1 MIIFGTYGN
10 IWISIV
16 FNVLVRAK
24 GDIMNVTVD
33 LKTLGFILL
42 IIAALILIIYLIL
55 LVRKLLVT
63 LDHANKIL
71 VDLEDVS
78 DIASRRGKEVDGVI
92 SDVTDSVGS
101 LAGAVKDKQ
110 NVVQAT
116 SSVVRAI
123 ASVKNA
129 VSKD

>member
-1 MIIFGTYGN
+1 
-10 IWISIV
+10 
-16 FNVLVRAK
+16 
-24 GDIMNVTVD
+24 MNVTVD

>member
-92 SDVTDSVGS
+92 GDVTDSVGS

>member
-16 FNVLVRAK
+16 FNVFVRAK

-78 DIASRRGKEVDGVI
+78 DMASRRGKEGDGVI